1 MESAGA
7 KCTFVLEQTRGTETS
22 ERIIPIA
29 TEVGLGAIAGRRVAI
44 IVVVAIATGVVIVT
58 TAAVVVAAVVV
69 VTIGRRTM
77 ATDREITRRP

>member
-1 MESAGA
+1 M
-7 KCTFVLEQTRGTETS
+7 LEQTRETETS

-44 IVVVAIATGVVIVT
+44 IVVVAIATMIITGVVIVT
-58 TAAVVVAAVVV
+58 TATVVVAAVVV

-77 ATDREITRRP
+77 ATGREITRRPWGPG